1 MAGTAFSFPDFR
13 RLVTAR
19 LLFTIGT
26 QMQAVVT
33 GWLIYELYRDPL
45 YLGLIGAVE
54 ALPALGLALVAGYLV
69 DRSNPVHVYRGVLV
83 VSLASALM
91 LFASTVLAGDVSVAE
106 RATLIY
112 ASAFLTGLAR
122 GFTSPAVYSMMPQ
135 MVPREALAASSAWLT
150 SAFQVAA
157 VGGPALGGL
166 IFGFGGARLAT
177 LIQVALLV
185 LGFIVFLGIQLQ
197 PKVVKRVKGEP
208 ILENL
213 LVGVRYVFKNQYLLS
228 ALSLDMFAV
237 LFGGVT
243 ALLPLFASD
252 ILNVGPE
259 GLGLLR
265 AAPAVGA
272 LFVSVFL
279 IRRPIRK
286 NAGRILLAS
295 VAAFGLCIL
304 GFGVSESFW
313 ISALILA
320 LSGAVDAVSMVV
332 RGTVV
337 ALHSPEHMRGRIAA
351 VNSMFIGSS
360 NELGAL
366 ESGVAAKLLGTVP
379 SVVFGGTM
387 TLIVVAVTAWRA
399 PKLRELELK

>member
-91 LFASTVLAGDVSVAE
+91 LFAATLLGGDVSVSE

-177 LIQVALLV
+177 LIQVVLLV
-185 LGFIVFLGIQLQ
+185 LGFFVFLGIRLQ

-320 LSGAVDAVSMVV
+320 LSGAVDAISMVV

-366 ESGVAAKLLGTVP
+366 ESGVGAKLLGTVP
-379 SVVFGGTM
+379 SVLFGGTM

>member
-69 DRSNPVHVYRGVLV
+69 DRSNPVHVYRGVIV

-91 LFASTVLAGDVSVAE
+91 LFAATVLPGDVSVAE

-150 SAFQVAA
+150 SAFPVAA

-185 LGFIVFLGIQLQ
+185 LGFIVFLGIRLQ

-213 LVGVRYVFKNQYLLS
+213 LVGVRYVFKSQYLLS

-272 LFVSVFL
+272 LLVSVFL

-320 LSGAVDAVSMVV
+320 LSGAVDAISMVV

-379 SVVFGGTM
+379 SVLFGGTM

>member
-91 LFASTVLAGDVSVAE
+91 LFAATLLGGEVSVSE

-177 LIQVALLV
+177 LIQVVLLV
-185 LGFIVFLGIQLQ
+185 LGFFVFLGIRLQ

-320 LSGAVDAVSMVV
+320 LSGAVDAISMVV

-366 ESGVAAKLLGTVP
+366 ESGVGAKLLGTVP
-379 SVVFGGTM
+379 SVLFGGTM

>member
-91 LFASTVLAGDVSVAE
+91 LFASTLLGGEVSVSE
-106 RATLIY
+106 RAALIY

-177 LIQVALLV
+177 LIQVVLLV
-185 LGFIVFLGIQLQ
+185 LGFLVFLGIRLQ

-279 IRRPIRK
+279 IRRPIKK

-313 ISALILA
+313 ISTLILA
-320 LSGAVDAVSMVV
+320 LSGAVDAISMVV

-366 ESGVAAKLLGTVP
+366 ESGVAAKFLGTVP
-379 SVVFGGTM
+379 SVLFGGTM

>member
-1 MAGTAFSFPDFR
+1 
-13 RLVTAR
+13 
-19 LLFTIGT
+19 
-26 QMQAVVT
+26 VVK
-33 GWLIYELYRDPL
+33 
-45 YLGLIGAVE
+45 
-54 ALPALGLALVAGYLV
+54 
-69 DRSNPVHVYRGVLV
+69 S
-83 VSLASALM
+83 
-91 LFASTVLAGDVSVAE
+91 
-106 RATLIY
+106 
-112 ASAFLTGLAR
+112 
-122 GFTSPAVYSMMPQ
+122 
-135 MVPREALAASSAWLT
+135 
-150 SAFQVAA
+150 
-157 VGGPALGGL
+157 
-166 IFGFGGARLAT
+166 
-177 LIQVALLV
+177 V
-185 LGFIVFLGIQLQ
+185 LGD
-197 PKVVKRVKGEP
+197 P

-272 LFVSVFL
+272 LLVSVFL

-320 LSGAVDAVSMVV
+320 LSGAVDAISMVV

-379 SVVFGGTM
+379 SVLFGGTM

>member
-91 LFASTVLAGDVSVAE
+91 LFAATLLGGEVSVSE

-177 LIQVALLV
+177 LIQVVLLV
-185 LGFIVFLGIQLQ
+185 LGFFVFLGIRLQ

-279 IRRPIRK
+279 IRRPIKK

-304 GFGVSESFW
+304 GFGISESFW

-320 LSGAVDAVSMVV
+320 LSGAVDAISMVV

-379 SVVFGGTM
+379 SVLFGGTM

>member
-1 MAGTAFSFPDFR
+1 MAGAAFSFPDFR

-91 LFASTVLAGDVSVAE
+91 LFAATVLPGDVSVAE

-185 LGFIVFLGIQLQ
+185 LGFIVFLGIRLQ

-213 LVGVRYVFKNQYLLS
+213 LVGVRYVFKSQYLLS

-272 LFVSVFL
+272 LLVSVFL

-320 LSGAVDAVSMVV
+320 LSGAVDAISMVV

-379 SVVFGGTM
+379 SVLFGGTM

>member
-91 LFASTVLAGDVSVAE
+91 LFAATVLPGDVSVAE

-185 LGFIVFLGIQLQ
+185 LGFIVFLGIRLQ

-213 LVGVRYVFKNQYLLS
+213 LVGVRYVFKSQYLLS

-272 LFVSVFL
+272 LLVSVFL

-320 LSGAVDAVSMVV
+320 LSGAVDAISMVV

-379 SVVFGGTM
+379 SVLFGGTM

>member
-91 LFASTVLAGDVSVAE
+91 LFASTLLGGEVSVSD
-106 RATLIY
+106 RAALIY

-177 LIQVALLV
+177 LIQVVLLV
-185 LGFIVFLGIQLQ
+185 LGFFVFLGIRLQ

-272 LFVSVFL
+272 LLVSVFL

-320 LSGAVDAVSMVV
+320 LSGAVDAISMVV

-379 SVVFGGTM
+379 SVLFGGTM

>member
-91 LFASTVLAGDVSVAE
+91 LFAATLLGGEVSVSE

-177 LIQVALLV
+177 LIQVVLLV
-185 LGFIVFLGIQLQ
+185 LGFFVFLGIRLQ

-304 GFGVSESFW
+304 GFGISESFW

-320 LSGAVDAVSMVV
+320 FSGAVDAISMVV

-366 ESGVAAKLLGTVP
+366 ESGVGAKLLGTVP
-379 SVVFGGTM
+379 SVLFGGTM